1 MRDQT
6 IIEGFKSLE
15 QRLGQVVQF
24 VQNFQ
29 QAVRLDSTGK
39 EIRLLALQQLLIKKG
54 LITEAEMTEQSGEI
68 IKQMQKEAEEQAKK
82 AAAPEIVVPTADQI
96 QQVAATANVP
106 VEGKNSEAGIPDGSV
121 TPGQTVVAA
130 VPEVPVVP
138 PQA

>member
-15 QRLGQVVQF
+15 FRLQQVVQF

-54 LITEAEMTEQSGEI
+54 LITEAEMTEQSGSVIQE
-68 IKQMQKEAEEQAKK
+68 MQKQAEEEAKK
-82 AAAPEIVVPTADQI
+82 ATAPAIVPATPEQVAEVAKAAPTE
-96 QQVAATANVP
+96 
-106 VEGKNSEAGIPDGSV
+106 EAV
-121 TPGQTVVAA
+121 K
-130 VPEVPVVP
+130 EVVP